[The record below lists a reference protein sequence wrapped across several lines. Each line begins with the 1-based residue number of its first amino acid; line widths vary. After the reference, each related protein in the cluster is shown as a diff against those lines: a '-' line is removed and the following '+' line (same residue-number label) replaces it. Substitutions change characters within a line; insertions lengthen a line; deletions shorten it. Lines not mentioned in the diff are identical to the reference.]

1 MIIQVHFPFKSSK
14 PDKNALS
21 SIIVLYQEAQFPG
34 RVYLQQDARIE
45 VIVKKLL
52 GSAILLAQA
61 LQYPPFS
68 RSSLFQA
75 SVDMEKIKVLF
86 VCMGNICRSPTAEG
100 VFAKLLKEQNLEEYF
115 VIDSAGTHAYHV
127 GEPPD
132 LRAQHAALER
142 DIELTH
148 LRARK
153 VIMGD
158 FEDFDFLLAMDDEN
172 YAALMDACPEEYK
185 DKISYLLDYAPQLD
199 AREVPDPYFGGKYGF
214 ERVLDMIEAASAGF
228 LNTLQKTGSINEKVG
243 E

>member
-1 MIIQVHFPFKSSK
+1 LIKRYNI
-14 PDKNALS
+14 
-21 SIIVLYQEAQFPG
+21 SIHLG
-34 RVYLQQDARIE
+34 L
-45 VIVKKLL
+45 VI
-52 GSAILLAQA
+52 
-61 LQYPPFS
+61 
-68 RSSLFQA
+68 FQA
-75 SVDMEKIKVLF
+75 GMDMEKIKVLF

-142 DIELTH
+142 NIELAH

-158 FEDFDFLLAMDDEN
+158 FEDFDFLLAMDDDN

-185 DKISYLLDYAPQLD
+185 DKISYFLDHAPHLD
-199 AREVPDPYFGGKYGF
+199 IREVPDPYYGGKYGF
-214 ERVLDMIEAASAGF
+214 ERVLDLAEAASAGF
-228 LNTLQKTGSINEKVG
+228 LSMLKKTGGMNEKINQ
-243 E
+243 